1 MNARVRQTTLHG
13 AVATQQQRLP
23 VVGKIRPGIKVPT
36 AKAKAV
42 PGVMDAYNAGIEAG
56 ASYDDITRAMTQIKG
71 CPAYPLTP
79 KNSPYFRVH
88 QADCAPGQAEK
99 IMELYA
105 TKRPGDKEP
114 HLYSFP
120 VVFPSDDIDLVFREQ
135 FEAWKASE
143 IIHWSETDPATGKL
157 NCMQRQQ
164 VKPDQNRRKRQWGGR
179 PTEVVGPCDP
189 NSCDLFGDGGCKH
202 IGSLY
207 FWVPGVTGAGVI
219 ELEFSSV
226 YASMGVLEVLELVRS
241 GIGRIKGTLGGKP
254 IFTISK
260 SQQDISVMDWQT
272 GKAKR
277 QGQQIIRLEAS
288 GLDMTAYLADQ
299 EMRMLEAPRA
309 VPQLAAPQADD
320 WVIDQVP
327 DEEPDEEPVEISD
340 YVEEVSEPEKPEP
353 PPAAAEKPK
362 PTTAVKQL
370 RKQVADLLPVLK
382 WSATD
387 LEEMVVG
394 NYGSTDAM
402 HDETKL
408 HEIVQSMIN
417 ALPAASTNEAPY

>member
-1 MNARVRQTTLHG
+1 
-13 AVATQQQRLP
+13 
-23 VVGKIRPGIKVPT
+23 
-36 AKAKAV
+36 
-42 PGVMDAYNAGIEAG
+42 
-56 ASYDDITRAMTQIKG
+56 
-71 CPAYPLTP
+71 
-79 KNSPYFRVH
+79 
-88 QADCAPGQAEK
+88 
-99 IMELYA
+99 
-105 TKRPGDKEP
+105 
-114 HLYSFP
+114 
-120 VVFPSDDIDLVFREQ
+120 
-135 FEAWKASE
+135 
-143 IIHWSETDPATGKL
+143 
-157 NCMQRQQ
+157 
-164 VKPDQNRRKRQWGGR
+164 
-179 PTEVVGPCDP
+179 
-189 NSCDLFGDGGCKH
+189 
-202 IGSLY
+202 
-207 FWVPGVTGAGVI
+207 
-219 ELEFSSV
+219 
-226 YASMGVLEVLELVRS
+226 
-241 GIGRIKGTLGGKP
+241 
-254 IFTISK
+254 
-260 SQQDISVMDWQT
+260 MDWQT